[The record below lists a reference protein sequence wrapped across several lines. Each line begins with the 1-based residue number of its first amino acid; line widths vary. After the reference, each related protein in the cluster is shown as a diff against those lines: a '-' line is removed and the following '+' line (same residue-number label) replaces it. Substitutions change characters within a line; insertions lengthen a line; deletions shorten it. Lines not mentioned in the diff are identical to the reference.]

1 MDDGYYCMKSHF
13 FKKTIQSSVVG
24 RSSDGS
30 MPLMHKALG
39 LIPSTT

>member
-13 FKKTIQSSVVG
+13 FKKTIQSSEVG
-24 RSSDGS
+24 RSSDG